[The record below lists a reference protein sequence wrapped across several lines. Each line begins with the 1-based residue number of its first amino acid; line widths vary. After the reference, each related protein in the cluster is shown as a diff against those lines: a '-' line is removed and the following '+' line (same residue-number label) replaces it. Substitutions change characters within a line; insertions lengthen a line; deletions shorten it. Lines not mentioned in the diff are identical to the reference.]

1 MKQRVKHDKKCL
13 FSIMLKRMLSFNYE
27 ADKNLESLE
36 RQASEHAC
44 GERCLDSISRDEKTC
59 PLWVVLFP
67 WLGSWTVIEK
77 EN

>member
-1 MKQRVKHDKKCL
+1 
-13 FSIMLKRMLSFNYE
+13 MLSFNYE

-36 RQASEHAC
+36 RQASAHAC
-44 GERCLDSISRDEKTC
+44 GERCLDSISGDEKTC

-67 WLGSWTVIEK
+67 WLGFWTVIEK